1 MKKRI
6 CKAIQLCRWC
16 GRLNTLH
23 DVNRG
28 CSVTPAMR
36 RALVDYAREHGRT
49 WRSQLSMLWLTDGDV
64 DEPLLRAIRN
74 IIGPSGL
81 YKIKVPT

>member
-1 MKKRI
+1 MKKRV
-6 CKAIQLCRWC
+6 CKAIRLCRWC

-49 WRSQLSMLWLTDGDV
+49 WRSQLSMLWDTV
-64 DEPLLRAIRN
+64 ATWTRDEFEVRN
-74 IIGPSGL
+74 WRR
-81 YKIKVPT
+81 VR